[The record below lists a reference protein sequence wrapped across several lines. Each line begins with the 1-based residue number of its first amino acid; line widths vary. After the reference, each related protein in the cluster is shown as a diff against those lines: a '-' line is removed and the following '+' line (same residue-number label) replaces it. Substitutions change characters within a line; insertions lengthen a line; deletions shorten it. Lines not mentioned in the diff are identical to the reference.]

1 MSYLE
6 YESENSES
14 EVHKGTNYNEIVKP
28 RVNIEVDVFPIVSTP
43 ISRILEHRDTLP
55 ISI

>member
-14 EVHKGTNYNEIVKP
+14 KVHKGTNYNEIVKP
-28 RVNIEVDVFPIVSTP
+28 RVNI
-43 ISRILEHRDTLP
+43 
-55 ISI
+55 

>member
-14 EVHKGTNYNEIVKP
+14 KVHEGANYNEIVKP
-28 RVNIEVDVFPIVSTP
+28 SVNI
-43 ISRILEHRDTLP
+43 
-55 ISI
+55 